1 MESYSQKRKVNTKD
15 DEEMRRLNSVRNEMA
30 AIICA
35 YSKLKDAYNALR
47 LREQSDVE
55 RYKVISKMDKEF
67 EILDLVIEREEQIV
81 TRSRLS
87 FGLAGF
93 LSGLFIG
100 VLGLGLCLSLLN
112 IL

>member
-1 MESYSQKRKVNTKD
+1 MESYSQERKVNTKN

-30 AIICA
+30 SIIA
-35 YSKLKDAYNALR
+35 YYSKLKDAYNALR

-100 VLGLGLCLSLLN
+100 VLGLGLCLALLQG
-112 IL
+112 

>member
-1 MESYSQKRKVNTKD
+1 
-15 DEEMRRLNSVRNEMA
+15 MRRLNSVRNEMA
-30 AIICA
+30 AIVAC
-35 YSKLKDAYNALR
+35 YGKLKDAYNALR

-100 VLGLGLCLSLLN
+100 VLGLGLCLDLLN
-112 IL
+112 VL